1 MIRRPPR
8 STRTDTLFPYTTL
21 CRSSGYVERRA
32 DATDRRV
39 RRVFITD
46 KGFETIHAMESVG
59 AENNRNILVG
69 ISQDDL
75 RVTEATLAKV
85 KANIRA
91 QLNGASLR
99 AKSDSLDEPSP
110 D

>member
-1 MIRRPPR
+1 MRI
-8 STRTDTLFPYTTL
+8 SDW
-21 CRSSGYVERRA
+21 SSDVCSSDLRRA

-85 KANIRA
+85 KANIPA

-99 AKSDSLDEPSP
+99 AKSDSIDEPRDRKSTRLNYSH
-110 D
+110 